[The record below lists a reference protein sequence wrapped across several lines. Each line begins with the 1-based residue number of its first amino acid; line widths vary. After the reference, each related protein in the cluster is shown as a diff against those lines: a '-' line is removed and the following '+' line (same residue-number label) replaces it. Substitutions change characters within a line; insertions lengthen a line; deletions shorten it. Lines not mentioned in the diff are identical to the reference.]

1 MGKHRSVALKMYVK
15 QKLKNAYENLTVR
28 EVLPKNFSLPLLP
41 TSLHSESPGTG
52 IKGCPHEKQQK
63 GQPVAEA
70 GVSGNRTLVN
80 RHVVCAGGFFKK
92 RQAVQ
97 QAPGRIRY
105 ARKARVCA
113 AHECRS
119 EFLSAVRRDR
129 KMLNFG
135 RCGFRPFVVCQ
146 IKKNFASRKKKFAAH
161 GRKSV
166 FKTNGR
172 AGLYA
177 VLFKR
182 KIEDGKNFAGSPS
195 A

>member
-1 MGKHRSVALKMYVK
+1 M
-15 QKLKNAYENLTVR
+15 AYERSELPER
-28 EVLPKNFSLPLLP
+28 VLFFHALSEADIFL
-41 TSLHSESPGTG
+41 SVSIHAESPGTG

-63 GQPVAEA
+63 GQPIAEA

-105 ARKARVCA
+105 ARKTRVCT
-113 AHECRS
+113 AHERRS
-119 EFLSAVRRDR
+119 EFLSAVRSDR
-129 KMLNFG
+129 KMLNFC
-135 RCGFRPFVVCQ
+135 RTGFRPFIVCQ
-146 IKKNFASRKKKFAAH
+146 IKKNFTSGKKKLAAH
-161 GRKSV
+161 GGKSV

-177 VLFKR
+177 ACFKR
-182 KIEDGKNFAGSPS
+182 KIEDGKRFAGSPS